1 MAPLRVIRIIRID
14 GPLGPRGLEELAALW
29 TEVCG
34 GIFAIGHTFGM
45 KVQKV
50 QKVQRVVVSPCGAQR
65 THFEGALATRKM

>member
-1 MAPLRVIRIIRID
+1 MAPLRVIRVIRID

-34 GIFAIGHTFGM
+34 GIFAIGHTFGV

-50 QKVQRVVVSPCGAQR
+50 QKVQRVQRVVDSRFAAML
-65 THFEGALATRKM
+65 TKSALRN